1 MKDNIYQAA
10 YDLGYT
16 AGQMAGYLKALKDMR
31 EVSK

>member
-16 AGQMAGYLKALKDMR
+16 AGQIAGYAKALRDMK
-31 EVSK
+31 EATK